1 MKALIALFFI
11 ASINT
16 TEPVSTTTSSTL
28 PVKES
33 LLLSLERTPCFGKCP
48 TYKYTIL
55 TTGKIIYNGSQNTKN
70 IGSYTA
76 QLNKSQLEEIKNQ
89 IKILDAFSLQDKYD
103 AKVTDIPSTILVINI
118 DGKKKK
124 IYDRH
129 GAPEKLKQFEKF
141 VDKIVL
147 NTKMTKTK
155 DQSNGNRD

>member
-89 IKILDAFSLQDKYD
+89 LKIIDAFSLQDKYD

-118 DGKKKK
+118 NGKKKK

>member
-16 TEPVSTTTSSTL
+16 TEPVSTTSSTL

-55 TTGKIIYNGSQNTKN
+55 TTGKIIYSGSQNTKN